1 MNAATNDIAQS
12 DAKRNLWPL
21 WAMIGVFA
29 APVVATWFYFFF
41 PEYLP
46 QTRSNRGELLS
57 PTVPLPDGLGLTGT
71 GPGMGNAPF
80 DTDAIK
86 GSWTLVYLTG
96 DRCDAACIERITQ
109 LRQIRTGLGESFN
122 LVQRLLLTPSDSPP
136 IDQTLLADAF
146 EGMHVA
152 RLSSAGKARLID
164 ALGEGPAAQGRI
176 YIADPAAELMMR
188 YGADAPPEDTL
199 KDMERL
205 LKGSKNWMKGTNY
218 GHD

>member
-1 MNAATNDIAQS
+1 VNAATNNIAQT

-21 WAMIGVFA
+21 WAMICVFG

-46 QTRSNRGELLS
+46 QTHSNRGELLN
-57 PTVPLPDGLGLTGT
+57 PTVPLSDGLGLTGPGT
-71 GPGMGNAPF
+71 GSDPF
-80 DTDAIK
+80 DLEAIK

-96 DRCDAACIERITQ
+96 DGCDAACVERLTQ
-109 LRQIRTGLGESFN
+109 LRQIRLGLGESFN
-122 LVQRLLLTPSDSPP
+122 LVQRLLLTPPESPP

-152 RLSSAGKARLID
+152 RLSADGEAQLMD
-164 ALGEGPAAQGRI
+164 TLGEGSAAQGRI
-176 YIADPAAELMMR
+176 YIADPRAELMMR